1 MMKNVIRKILFE
13 ESEDMVDK
21 YNDDLTSP
29 EISISPET
37 ELSIA
42 QKKYSW
48 ESYIPEIAK
57 KFIFEF
63 NPEHWNLSANVAVE
77 DVEKAGHGSF
87 GDESHKD
94 YQKSILGDVERNIY
108 RSYYSNDGKI
118 IDRGERYYYVD
129 VKEAVKDIKGFS
141 EEGEQITKEYKQKIQ
156 QLTKEYVNK
165 MSTLNDKYNF
175 NSDNSFNS
183 DNPIELVSVDS
194 KGNYKTEKEFETDGN
209 GWSNHPQVFRKEYL
223 VNDYKGRR
231 KI

>member
-13 ESEDMVDK
+13 ESEDMIDK
-21 YNDDLTSP
+21 YDDELTSP

-37 ELSIA
+37 ELNVA

-48 ESYIPEIAK
+48 ESYIPEIGK
-57 KFIFEF
+57 KIIFYMS
-63 NPEHWNLSANVAVE
+63 PEYWNSFAYIEIE
-77 DVEKAGHGSF
+77 DVDERGYGDF
-87 GDESHKD
+87 GDDSHID
-94 YQKSILGDVERNIY
+94 YQKSILDNIQSDRY
-108 RSYYSNDGKI
+108 RSYYVNNDKVIGQD
-118 IDRGERYYYVD
+118 DRYEYVD
-129 VKEAVKDIKGFS
+129 VKEAIKDIKGFS
-141 EEGEQITKEYKQKIQ
+141 EESEQMTKEYKQKIQ

-175 NSDNSFNS
+175 KGDNSIS
-183 DNPIELVSVDS
+183 ELVSVDN

>member
-21 YNDDLTSP
+21 YDDELTSP

-37 ELSIA
+37 ELNIA
-42 QKKYSW
+42 EKKYSW
-48 ESYIPEIAK
+48 ESYIPEIGK
-57 KFIFEF
+57 KFIFGF
-63 NPEHWNLSANVAVE
+63 TPEYWNLRANVEVE
-77 DVEKAGHGSF
+77 DVDKAGHGSF

-94 YQKSILGDVERNIY
+94 YQKSILDDVEHDTY
-108 RSYYSNDGKI
+108 RSYYNNDDKI
-118 IDRGERYYYVD
+118 IDRGERYNYVD
-129 VKEAVKDIKGFS
+129 VKEAVKDIKDFS
-141 EEGEQITKEYKQKIQ
+141 EESEQLTKEYKQKIQ

-175 NSDNSFNS
+175 NGGHST
-183 DNPIELVSVDS
+183 ELVSVDNI
-194 KGNYKTEKEFETDGN
+194 GNYKKEKEFESDGN
-209 GWSNHPQVFRKEYL
+209 GWSNHPRVFRKEYL

>member
-13 ESEDMVDK
+13 ESEDTVDK
-21 YNDDLTSP
+21 YDDELTSP

-48 ESYIPEIAK
+48 ESYIPEIGK
-57 KFIFEF
+57 KFIFDF
-63 NPEHWNLSANVAVE
+63 NSEHWNSFAYIEIE
-77 DVEKAGHGSF
+77 DVDKAGHGSF
-87 GDESHKD
+87 GDESHRD
-94 YQKSILGDVERNIY
+94 YQKSILDNIQSDRY
-108 RSYYSNDGKI
+108 GSYYVNNDKVIGQD
-118 IDRGERYYYVD
+118 DRYEYVD
-129 VKEAVKDIKGFS
+129 VKEAIKDVKGFS
-141 EEGEQITKEYKQKIQ
+141 EESEQMTKEYKQKIQ

-175 NSDNSFNS
+175 KGDNSIS
-183 DNPIELVSVDS
+183 KLVSVDS
-194 KGNYKTEKEFETDGN
+194 KGNYKTEKEFESDGN
-209 GWSNHPQVFRKEYL
+209 GWINHPNVFKKEYL

>member
-13 ESEDMVDK
+13 ESEDTFDK
-21 YNDDLTSP
+21 YDDELTSP

-37 ELSIA
+37 ELNIA

-48 ESYIPEIAK
+48 ESYIPEIGK

-63 NPEHWNLSANVAVE
+63 NPEYWNLSANVEVE
-77 DVEKAGHGSF
+77 DVDKAGHGSF
-87 GDESHKD
+87 GDESHRD
-94 YQKSILGDVERNIY
+94 YQKSILDDVERNIY
-108 RSYYSNDGKI
+108 RSYYSNDGKV
-118 IDRGERYYYVD
+118 IDRGERYDYVD

-141 EEGEQITKEYKQKIQ
+141 EESEQITKEYKQKIQ

-175 NSDNSFNS
+175 NSDNS
-183 DNPIELVSVDS
+183 IELVSVDS
-194 KGNYKTEKEFETDGN
+194 NGNYKKENEFEADGN
-209 GWSNHPQVFRKEYL
+209 GWGNHPNVFKKEYL